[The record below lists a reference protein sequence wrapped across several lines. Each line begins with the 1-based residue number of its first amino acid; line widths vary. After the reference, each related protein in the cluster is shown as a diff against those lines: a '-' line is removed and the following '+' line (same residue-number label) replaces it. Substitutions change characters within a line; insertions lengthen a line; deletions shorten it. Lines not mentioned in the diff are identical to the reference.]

1 MVESGIRVAQRF
13 QTAGGTPAAAGR
25 GAQDLSAVATFTMSL
40 DGRVSSWSAA
50 AGRLLGHQAQQ
61 VLGRPAGDLLD
72 PGSRGDLAGALT
84 AITAGTTWAGVL
96 TARAAN
102 GSGQHVSFRLE
113 PLICADPPPQIAVTA
128 SPPVPA
134 GQQLLLDAGL
144 RFGATLDLTET
155 ARQIVDVTVPRFADA
170 CAVYLLERLTSGSD
184 LAGGEAGR
192 EAVARRLAS
201 GTAPGAGWAA
211 AQALPAG
218 EVLVLTG
225 GTPGAR
231 CVATSSPVSFRGAD
245 GAAVT
250 RPAGPPNGAGIAR
263 GHTSFLAVPLA
274 TRDMVAGFMIL
285 ARVAGPFSP
294 HEIGLA
300 DELAERAAVGLDN
313 AQLFSRQRRT
323 AEAVQRGLLPGEPTV
338 PAGMEVAQSY
348 LPAADHIIGGDWYD
362 ILPLSAGRT
371 ALIVGDAMGHG
382 PEAATVMV
390 QLRAGAHALAD
401 AGLKP
406 EMLLHRLNKMASTL
420 KEPAFATCV
429 CAVFDPATRSCVI
442 ARAGHLPPVL
452 ALPDHTSRVVDVPPG
467 LPLGLGPTTFDAV
480 RLTLPPQATL
490 ALYTDGLVESRRRP
504 FDEGILAL
512 RAALAASSGPLQASC
527 DAITRSLCRHAEDDT
542 TLILARIPDQ
552 PGA

>member
-1 MVESGIRVAQRF
+1 MRVAQRS
-13 QTAGGTPAAAGR
+13 QAAGGTPAAGR
-25 GAQDLSAVATFTMSL
+25 GAQDLSAVAMFTVGL

-50 AGRLLGHQAQQ
+50 AGRLLGHQAGQ
-61 VLGRPAGDLLD
+61 VLGQPVSELLD
-72 PGSRGDLAGALT
+72 PGSRGGLAGALT
-84 AITAGTTWAGVL
+84 AVTAGTTWAGVL
-96 TARAAN
+96 TARAAD

-113 PLICADPPPQIAVTA
+113 PLIGAGPPPQVAVTA

-144 RFGATLDLTET
+144 RFGATLDVTET
-155 ARQIVDVTVPRFADA
+155 ARQIVGVTVPRFADA
-170 CAVYLLERLTSGSD
+170 CAVYLLERLTPGGGP
-184 LAGGEAGR
+184 AGGEAGR

-201 GTAPGAGWAA
+201 GAAPSAGPAA
-211 AQALPAG
+211 ARALPAG

-231 CVATSSPVSFRGAD
+231 CVAASSPVVFSGPD
-245 GAAVT
+245 GTAVT
-250 RPAGPPNGAGIAR
+250 GPAGPPDRAGIPP
-263 GHTSFLAVPLA
+263 GHASFLAVPLVA
-274 TRDMVAGFMIL
+274 RDMVTGFMVL
-285 ARVAGPFSP
+285 ARVAGPGPFSP

-300 DELAERAAVGLDN
+300 DELAERAAVCLDN
-313 AQLFSRQRRT
+313 AQRFSRQRRT

-406 EMLLHRLNKMASTL
+406 EMLLHRLNKMAATL

-429 CAVFDPATRSCVI
+429 CAIFDPATRSCVI

-467 LPLGLGPTTFDAV
+467 LPLGLGPTTFHAV
-480 RLTLPPQATL
+480 RLTLPPRSTL

-527 DAITRSLCRHAEDDT
+527 DAITRSLCRYAEDDT
-542 TLILARIPDQ
+542 TLILARIPDR